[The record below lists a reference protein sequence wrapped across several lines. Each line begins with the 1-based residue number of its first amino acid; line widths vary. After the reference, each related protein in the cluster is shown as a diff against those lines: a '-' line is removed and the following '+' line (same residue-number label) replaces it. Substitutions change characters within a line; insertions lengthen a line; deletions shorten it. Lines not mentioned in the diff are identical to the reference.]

1 LLLPV
6 KIRQIRP
13 TLDTPWHIDYRWW
26 DKEGRDLRV
35 YLRSHLCLEH
45 QAIFQSHLGLEEM
58 DWVDPDTGEVRR
70 VDGLQHTLRT
80 HCSQQPEYLTSR
92 TPLVDAVFRVFLAN
106 GNAPLTARE
115 LADRLSRNPDTILQT
130 LSGMRVYK
138 GLRPVEESGS

>member
-1 LLLPV
+1 LLPV

-13 TLDTPWHIDYRWW
+13 TLETAWHIDYKWW

-45 QAIFQSHLGLEEM
+45 QAIFQSHLGLQEM

-80 HCSQQPEYLTSR
+80 HCSQQPDYLTSR

-106 GNAPLTARE
+106 GNIALSARE
-115 LADRLSRNPDTILQT
+115 LADRLGRNPDTILQT
-130 LSGMRVYK
+130 LSGLRVYK
-138 GLRPVEESGS
+138 GLRPVEENGA